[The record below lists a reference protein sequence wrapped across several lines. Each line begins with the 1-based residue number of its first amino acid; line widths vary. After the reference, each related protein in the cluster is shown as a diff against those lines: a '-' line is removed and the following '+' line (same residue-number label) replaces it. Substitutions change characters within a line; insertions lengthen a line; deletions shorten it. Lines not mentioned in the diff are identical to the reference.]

1 MTREQFVNGFVP
13 TLYGKISEE
22 AIKIVLNEL
31 YVYVGNYDF
40 SKKETEVGPYTGYL
54 PECFNVYFVSRKIEG
69 LSVDTPHS

>member
-54 PECFNVYFVSRKIEG
+54 PECFKVYFVSRKMNYH
-69 LSVDTPHS
+69 V